1 MENKETIVV
10 KKEVRNKFK
19 TKLYYYE
26 ISIYI
31 FMNNLNYYCNDILS
45 NTDDKS
51 ARDYFYIHPVV
62 IFHGIH

>member
-10 KKEVRNKFK
+10 KKEIRNHFK
-19 TKLYYYE
+19 TKFYYYE
-26 ISIYI
+26 ISIYT

-45 NTDDKS
+45 NTDEK